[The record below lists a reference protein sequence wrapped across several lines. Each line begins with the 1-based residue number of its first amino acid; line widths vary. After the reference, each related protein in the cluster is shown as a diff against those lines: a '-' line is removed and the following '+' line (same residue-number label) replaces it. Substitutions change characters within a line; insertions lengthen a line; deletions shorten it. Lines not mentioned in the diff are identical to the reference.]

1 MKIKKEVQ
9 IGTLAL
15 VAIALGYIGLNFLK
29 GIEVFKKT
37 KVYYAHFDD
46 LSGITGAAPVESSGF
61 KVGNVRSI
69 AFDYTRGYG
78 ATVELAL
85 NSDMRIP
92 EGSQLKIR
100 TNPLGGAELV
110 LFVNPQGKTYLS
122 EGDTIASQGA
132 GDGLLASVSDKILP
146 SIAGMMPTIAST
158 LERLNVLLNDQ
169 NIDSALYGIN
179 ASSQQLNGMM
189 AGLHHASRTLPPI
202 LNNVGVM
209 SANLATFSG
218 QLSAMRL
225 DSLVLNL
232 QQTTAQLQQV
242 TQQLRAKDNTAG
254 LLLNDPSLYHRLDS
268 LVGTADRLMH
278 DLQENPKRYV
288 HFSIF

>member
-9 IGTLAL
+9 IGALAL

-122 EGDTIASQGA
+122 AGDTIASQGA
-132 GDGLLASVSDKILP
+132 GDGFLASVSDKILP

-169 NIDSALYGIN
+169 SIDSALYGIN

-189 AGLHHASRTLPPI
+189 AGLHRASRTLPPI

-268 LVGTADRLMH
+268 LMGTADRLMH

>member
-9 IGTLAL
+9 IGALAL
-15 VAIALGYIGLNFLK
+15 VAIALGYIGLNLLK

-169 NIDSALYGIN
+169 SIDSALYGIN

-189 AGLHHASRTLPPI
+189 AGLHQASRTLPPI

>member
-9 IGTLAL
+9 IGALAL

-110 LFVNPQGKTYLS
+110 LFVNSQGKTYLS

-169 NIDSALYGIN
+169 SIDSALYGIN

>member
-9 IGTLAL
+9 IGALAL

-169 NIDSALYGIN
+169 SIDSALYGIN

-189 AGLHHASRTLPPI
+189 AGLHQASRTLPPI

-242 TQQLRAKDNTAG
+242 TQQLHAKDNTAG

>member
-9 IGTLAL
+9 IGALAL

-100 TNPLGGAELV
+100 TNPLGGAGLV

-169 NIDSALYGIN
+169 SIDSALYGIN

-189 AGLHHASRTLPPI
+189 AGLHQASRTLPPI

>member
-9 IGTLAL
+9 IGALAL

-92 EGSQLKIR
+92 VGSQLKIK
-100 TNPLGGAELV
+100 TNPLGGSELI
-110 LFVNPQGKTYLS
+110 LFINSESKTYLS
-122 EGDTIASQGA
+122 EGDTIASQDA

-146 SIAGMMPTIAST
+146 AIAGMMPTIAST
-158 LERLNVLLNDQ
+158 LERLNVLLNNQ
-169 NIDSALYGIN
+169 SIDSALYGIN
-179 ASSQQLNGMM
+179 ASSQQLNEMM
-189 AGLHHASRTLPPI
+189 AGLHQASRTLPPI

>member
-9 IGTLAL
+9 IGALAL

-169 NIDSALYGIN
+169 SIDSALYGLN

-189 AGLHHASRTLPPI
+189 AGLHQASRTLPPI

>member
-9 IGTLAL
+9 IGVLAL

-232 QQTTAQLQQV
+232 QQTTTQLQQV

>member
-9 IGTLAL
+9 IGALAL

-110 LFVNPQGKTYLS
+110 LFVNSQGKTYLS

-158 LERLNVLLNDQ
+158 LERLNVLLNNQ
-169 NIDSALYGIN
+169 SIDSALYGIN

-189 AGLHHASRTLPPI
+189 AGLHQASRTLPPI
-202 LNNVGVM
+202 LNNVGLM

>member
-9 IGTLAL
+9 IGVLAL

-169 NIDSALYGIN
+169 SIDSALYGIN

-189 AGLHHASRTLPPI
+189 AGLHQASRTLPPI

>member
-1 MKIKKEVQ
+1 MKIKKELQ
-9 IGTLAL
+9 IGVLAL

-169 NIDSALYGIN
+169 SIDSALYGIN

-225 DSLVLNL
+225 DSLVLDL

>member
-9 IGTLAL
+9 IGVLAL

-169 NIDSALYGIN
+169 SIDSALYGIN

-189 AGLHHASRTLPPI
+189 AGLHQASRTLPPI

-218 QLSAMRL
+218 QLSAIRL

>member
-9 IGTLAL
+9 IGVLAL

-169 NIDSALYGIN
+169 SIDSALYGLN

-189 AGLHHASRTLPPI
+189 AGLHQASRTLPPI

>member
-9 IGTLAL
+9 IGALAL

-169 NIDSALYGIN
+169 SIDSALYGIN
-179 ASSQQLNGMM
+179 ASSQQLNGMI
-189 AGLHHASRTLPPI
+189 AGLHQASRTLPPI

>member
-9 IGTLAL
+9 IGALAL

-122 EGDTIASQGA
+122 EGDTIASQEA

-218 QLSAMRL
+218 QLSAMHL

>member
-9 IGTLAL
+9 IGALAL

-169 NIDSALYGIN
+169 SIDSALYGIN

-189 AGLHHASRTLPPI
+189 AGLNKASHTLPPI

>member
-9 IGTLAL
+9 IGVLAL

-110 LFVNPQGKTYLS
+110 LFVNPQGETYLS

-169 NIDSALYGIN
+169 SIDSALYGIN

-189 AGLHHASRTLPPI
+189 AGLHQASRTLPPI

>member
-9 IGTLAL
+9 IGVLAL
-15 VAIALGYIGLNFLK
+15 VAIALGYVGLNFLK

-100 TNPLGGAELV
+100 TNPLGGAELM

-158 LERLNVLLNDQ
+158 LERLNVLLNDKS
-169 NIDSALYGIN
+169 IDSALYGIN

-189 AGLHHASRTLPPI
+189 AGLHQASRTLPPI

>member
-9 IGTLAL
+9 IGGLAL

-169 NIDSALYGIN
+169 SIDSALYGIN

-189 AGLHHASRTLPPI
+189 AGLHQASRTLPPI

>member
-9 IGTLAL
+9 IGVLAL

-110 LFVNPQGKTYLS
+110 LFVNSQGKTYLS

-158 LERLNVLLNDQ
+158 LERLNVLLNNQ
-169 NIDSALYGIN
+169 SIDSALYGIN

-189 AGLHHASRTLPPI
+189 AGLHQASRTLPPI

>member
-1 MKIKKEVQ
+1 M
-9 IGTLAL
+9 
-15 VAIALGYIGLNFLK
+15 
-29 GIEVFKKT
+29 
-37 KVYYAHFDD
+37 
-46 LSGITGAAPVESSGF
+46 
-61 KVGNVRSI
+61 GNVRSI

-169 NIDSALYGIN
+169 SIDSALYGIN

>member
-9 IGTLAL
+9 IGVLAL

-169 NIDSALYGIN
+169 SIDSALYGIN

-189 AGLHHASRTLPPI
+189 AGLHQASRTLPPI

-218 QLSAMRL
+218 QLSAIRL

-242 TQQLRAKDNTAG
+242 IQQLRAKDNTAG

>member
-9 IGTLAL
+9 IGVLAL

-110 LFVNPQGKTYLS
+110 LFVNPQGKTCLS

-169 NIDSALYGIN
+169 SIDSALYGIN

-189 AGLHHASRTLPPI
+189 AGLHQASRTLPPI

>member
-9 IGTLAL
+9 IGALAL

-169 NIDSALYGIN
+169 SIDSALYGIN

-189 AGLHHASRTLPPI
+189 AGLHQASRTLPPI

>member
-9 IGTLAL
+9 IGALAL

-169 NIDSALYGIN
+169 SIDSALYGIN

-189 AGLHHASRTLPPI
+189 AGLHQASRTLPPI

-218 QLSAMRL
+218 QLSAIRL

>member
-9 IGTLAL
+9 IGALAL

-110 LFVNPQGKTYLS
+110 LFVNPQGKSYLS

-169 NIDSALYGIN
+169 SIDSALYGIN

-189 AGLHHASRTLPPI
+189 AGLHQASRTLPPI

>member
-9 IGTLAL
+9 IGVLAL
-15 VAIALGYIGLNFLK
+15 VAIALGYVGLNFLK

-169 NIDSALYGIN
+169 SIDSALYGIN

-189 AGLHHASRTLPPI
+189 AGLHQASRTLPPI

-242 TQQLRAKDNTAG
+242 TQQLHAKDNTAG

>member
-9 IGTLAL
+9 LGVLAL

-169 NIDSALYGIN
+169 SIDSALYGIN

-189 AGLHHASRTLPPI
+189 AGLHQASRTLPPI

>member
-9 IGTLAL
+9 IGVLAL

-85 NSDMRIP
+85 NSDMRIS

-169 NIDSALYGIN
+169 SIDSALYGIN

-189 AGLHHASRTLPPI
+189 AGLHQASRTLPPI

-218 QLSAMRL
+218 QLSAIRL

>member
-9 IGTLAL
+9 IGVLAL

-169 NIDSALYGIN
+169 SIDSALYGIN

-189 AGLHHASRTLPPI
+189 AGLHQASRTLPPI

-268 LVGTADRLMH
+268 LVGTADRLMP

>member
-1 MKIKKEVQ
+1 M
-9 IGTLAL
+9 
-15 VAIALGYIGLNFLK
+15 NFLK

-169 NIDSALYGIN
+169 SIDSALYGIN

-189 AGLHHASRTLPPI
+189 AGLHQASRTLPPI

>member
-9 IGTLAL
+9 IGALAL

-146 SIAGMMPTIAST
+146 AIAGMMPTIAST
-158 LERLNVLLNDQ
+158 LERLNVLLNNQ
-169 NIDSALYGIN
+169 SIDSALYGIN